1 MSEAGEKP
9 KTIHWTEMLEE
20 YFASTGEKAHCLSW
34 CHKKAEAMYSN
45 RKTLIDL
52 PVIVISGV
60 TGFLSAGSTT
70 MFSNAAASSIALG
83 VASLFVSVLNTAG
96 SYYGWAK
103 RSEGH
108 RISAIHYAR
117 LYRFISVEL
126 ALPRDERMQPN
137 DFLKYVKDQYDR
149 LQEISPLLPPEVIS
163 EFQTKFANETE
174 ISKPEE
180 ANGLEKI
187 TVYRNDVNYNVSD
200 PNDARSPVIKVRTPP
215 RLASAASALVAAFQA
230 SKRDVTTVDTATV
243 KPLVPTVQQS
253 KRDLNVEKPLAAAP
267 STQDIKFENPMLKPL
282 EAIQESINVDPP
294 EEVKKNPAVE
304 ALKRN
309 PIFKALQMARKVSP
323 NGLTAEAPAP
333 PPMDSSDSE
342 CSTTSA
348 SSRVEVVVEDEETKP
363 SS

>member
-1 MSEAGEKP
+1 
-9 KTIHWTEMLEE
+9 MLEE

-34 CHKKAEAMYSN
+34 CHKKSEALFSN

-52 PVIVISGV
+52 PVIIISGV

-70 MFSNAAASSIALG
+70 MFSDPAASSIALG

-126 ALPRDERMQPN
+126 SLPRDERMQPN

-149 LQEISPLLPPEVIS
+149 LQEISPLLPPEVIT
-163 EFQTKFANETE
+163 EFQHKFANEKD

-215 RLASAASALVAAFQA
+215 RLASAASALVSAI
-230 SKRDVTTVDTATV
+230 
-243 KPLVPTVQQS
+243 QQS
-253 KRDLNVEKPLAAAP
+253 KREIVV
-267 STQDIKFENPMLKPL
+267 ENPME
-282 EAIQESINVDPP
+282 EA
-294 EEVKKNPAVE
+294 KKIPGVE
-304 ALKRN
+304 ALKNN
-309 PIFKALQMARKVSP
+309 PMFRALQMAKKVSP
-323 NGLTAEAPAP
+323 NGLTTAAPAP
-333 PPMDSSDSE
+333 PVLDSSDSE

-348 SSRVEVVVEDEETKP
+348 SSRVEVVVEENEESKP
-363 SS
+363 SL

>member
-1 MSEAGEKP
+1 MSESVSGDKP
-9 KTIHWTEMLEE
+9 KNIHWTEMLEE

-60 TGFLSAGSTT
+60 TGFLSAGSTS
-70 MFSNAAASSIALG
+70 MFSDPKSSSIALG
-83 VASLFVSVLNTAG
+83 VASLFVSILNTAG

-126 ALPRDERMQPN
+126 SLPRDERMQPN

-149 LQEISPLLPPEVIS
+149 LQEISPLLPPEVIF
-163 EFQTKFANETE
+163 EFQQKFADEKE

-187 TVYRNDVNYNVSD
+187 TVYRNDPEALESRA
-200 PNDARSPVIKVRTPP
+200 PSIKVRSPKFT
-215 RLASAASALVAAFQA
+215 LAASALVNALHE
-230 SKRDVTTVDTATV
+230 SKRIV
-243 KPLVPTVQQS
+243 
-253 KRDLNVEKPLAAAP
+253 
-267 STQDIKFENPMLKPL
+267 ENP
-282 EAIQESINVDPP
+282 VV
-294 EEVKKNPAVE
+294 EEVKKNPTVE
-304 ALKRN
+304 ALKNN
-309 PIFKALQMARKVSP
+309 PLFKGLRKASP
-323 NGLTAEAPAP
+323 SPIAIEVP
-333 PPMDSSDSE
+333 PVTSSDE
-342 CSTTSA
+342 ESTTS
-348 SSRVEVVVEDEETKP
+348 S
-363 SS
+363 

>member
-1 MSEAGEKP
+1 MGDSGGSPENKP
-9 KTIHWTEMLEE
+9 KAIHWTEMLEE

-34 CHKKAEAMYSN
+34 CHKRAEAMFSN
-45 RKTLIDL
+45 RKTWIDL

-60 TGFLSAGSTT
+60 TGFLSAGSTS
-70 MFSNAAASSIALG
+70 MFSNPTTSSIALG

-149 LQEISPLLPPEVIS
+149 LQEISPLLPPEVIA
-163 EFQTKFANETE
+163 EFQLKFANETE

-187 TVYRNDVNYNVSD
+187 TVFRNDVNYNVSD
-200 PNDARSPVIKVRTPP
+200 PNDARTPVFKIRTPP
-215 RLASAASALVAAFQA
+215 RLATAASALV
-230 SKRDVTTVDTATV
+230 T
-243 KPLVPTVQQS
+243 
-253 KRDLNVEKPLAAAP
+253 
-267 STQDIKFENPMLKPL
+267 
-282 EAIQESINVDPP
+282 AIQESKRTINIENPMIKPVV
-294 EEVKKNPAVE
+294 EEIKKNPAVE

-309 PIFKALQMARKVSP
+309 PMFKALQMAKKVSP
-323 NGLTAEAPAP
+323 DVLTAEAPAP
-333 PPMDSSDSE
+333 PPELTPPRSPAASSEFIQVDVPTSSD
-342 CSTTSA
+342 
-348 SSRVEVVVEDEETKP
+348 EDAKP

>member
-1 MSEAGEKP
+1 MGDSTNDDTKS
-9 KTIHWTEMLEE
+9 IHWTEMLEE

-34 CHKKAEAMYSN
+34 CHKQAEAMYSK
-45 RKTLIDL
+45 RKTWIDL

-70 MFSNAAASSIALG
+70 MFDDPKTSSVALG

-126 ALPRDERMQPN
+126 SLPRDERMDPSN
-137 DFLKYVKDQYDR
+137 FLKYVKDQYDR
-149 LQEISPLLPPEVIS
+149 LQEISPLLPPEVIAD
-163 EFQTKFANETE
+163 FQKKFGNEKE

-187 TVYRNDVNYNVSD
+187 TVFRNDIDLDVSD
-200 PNDARSPVIKVRTPP
+200 AGEARSVVSKDRTPKLALP
-215 RLASAASALVAAFQA
+215 RVKTEASLTITNPMVKAAKLVAKDAVVKAAKTVPLATITEEDVMMKAAKMAKRLSPDVLSAA
-230 SKRDVTTVDTATV
+230 
-243 KPLVPTVQQS
+243 
-253 KRDLNVEKPLAAAP
+253 
-267 STQDIKFENPMLKPL
+267 
-282 EAIQESINVDPP
+282 
-294 EEVKKNPAVE
+294 
-304 ALKRN
+304 
-309 PIFKALQMARKVSP
+309 
-323 NGLTAEAPAP
+323 APAP
-333 PPMDSSDSE
+333 PTPVRSEGSISSVE
-342 CSTTSA
+342 ESA
-348 SSRVEVVVEDEETKP
+348 FVAVVPQGEKEP

>member
-1 MSEAGEKP
+1 MGDSASAGDTMKA
-9 KTIHWTEMLEE
+9 IHWTEMLEE

-34 CHKKAEAMYSN
+34 CHKRAEQLYSV
-45 RKTLIDL
+45 RRTWIDL

-70 MFSNAAASSIALG
+70 MFPDPRISSVALG

-103 RSEGH
+103 RAEGH

-126 ALPRDERMQPN
+126 SLPRDERMEPN
-137 DFLKYVKDQYDR
+137 DFLKYVKDQYDL

-163 EFQTKFANETE
+163 EFNKLFANETE

-187 TVYRNDVNYNVSD
+187 TVYRNDVNLDVSD
-200 PNDARSPVIKVRTPP
+200 PHDFRAATPKDRTPKLT
-215 RLASAASALVAAFQA
+215 LARPKTETAFSMA
-230 SKRDVTTVDTATV
+230 
-243 KPLVPTVQQS
+243 
-253 KRDLNVEKPLAAAP
+253 
-267 STQDIKFENPMLKPL
+267 NPMMKA
-282 EAIQESINVDPP
+282 AIM
-294 EEVKKNPAVE
+294 A
-304 ALKRN
+304 KR
-309 PIFKALQMARKVSP
+309 VSP
-323 NGLTAEAPAP
+323 DILSTAAPAP
-333 PPMDSSDSE
+333 PPSPKQE
-342 CSTTSA
+342 A
-348 SSRVEVVVEDEETKP
+348 AINVVEVP

>member
-1 MSEAGEKP
+1 MGDSASGTEKP

-34 CHKKAEAMYSN
+34 CHKRSEALYGN
-45 RKTLIDL
+45 RRTWIDL

-70 MFSNAAASSIALG
+70 LFSNPQTSSVALG
-83 VASLFVSVLNTAG
+83 VASLFVSILNTAG

-126 ALPRDERMQPN
+126 SLPRDERMGPN

-149 LQEISPLLPPEVIS
+149 LQEISPLIPPEIIA
-163 EFQTKFANETE
+163 EFQRKFANETE

-187 TVYRNDVNYNVSD
+187 TVFRNDVDLNVSD
-200 PNDARSPVIKVRTPP
+200 PNDARSPHIKLRTPK
-215 RLASAASALVAAFQA
+215 LAVAVAAM
-230 SKRDVTTVDTATV
+230 R
-243 KPLVPTVQQS
+243 
-253 KRDLNVEKPLAAAP
+253 
-267 STQDIKFENPMLKPL
+267 ENPM
-282 EAIQESINVDPP
+282 
-294 EEVKKNPAVE
+294 VKAAMLAK
-304 ALKRN
+304 
-309 PIFKALQMARKVSP
+309 KVSP
-323 NGLTAEAPAP
+323 GGLTAAAPAP
-333 PPMDSSDSE
+333 PEIVIPLPISIPRESSEDSKTSEDS
-342 CSTTSA
+342 T
-348 SSRVEVVVEDEETKP
+348 
-363 SS
+363 

>member
-1 MSEAGEKP
+1 MGDSVSGDKP
-9 KTIHWTEMLEE
+9 KNIHWTEMLEE

-34 CHKKAEAMYSN
+34 CHKRSEAMYSN

-60 TGFLSAGSTT
+60 TGFLSAGSTS
-70 MFSNAAASSIALG
+70 MFSNPTTSSIALG
-83 VASLFVSVLNTAG
+83 VASLFVSILNTAG

-149 LQEISPLLPPEVIS
+149 LQEISPLLPPEVIA
-163 EFQTKFANETE
+163 EFQIKFANETE

-187 TVYRNDVNYNVSD
+187 TVYRNDVDLDVSD
-200 PNDARSPVIKVRTPP
+200 SGESRTPQFKIRTP
-215 RLASAASALVAAFQA
+215 KLAKAASVIVAAFQE
-230 SKRDVTTVDTATV
+230 SKRVLPIV
-243 KPLVPTVQQS
+243 
-253 KRDLNVEKPLAAAP
+253 
-267 STQDIKFENPMLKPL
+267 ENPMVNAVL
-282 EAIQESINVDPP
+282 EDVKKSP
-294 EEVKKNPAVE
+294 EVKKNPLFRVAQL
-304 ALKRN
+304 AKRVY
-309 PIFKALQMARKVSP
+309 PDKLPS
-323 NGLTAEAPAP
+323 P
-333 PPMDSSDSE
+333 PPVPTEEASSDIGDLKVI
-342 CSTTSA
+342 
-348 SSRVEVVVEDEETKP
+348 VEEEATP

>member
-1 MSEAGEKP
+1 MGDSTNDDAKS
-9 KTIHWTEMLEE
+9 IHWTEMLEE

-34 CHKKAEAMYSN
+34 CHKQAEAMYSK
-45 RKTLIDL
+45 RKTWIDL

-70 MFSNAAASSIALG
+70 MFSDPATSSVALG

-126 ALPRDERMQPN
+126 SLPRDERMDPAN
-137 DFLKYVKDQYDR
+137 FLKYVKDQYDR
-149 LQEISPLLPPEVIS
+149 LQEISPLMPPEVIAD
-163 EFQTKFANETE
+163 FQKRFADEKE

-187 TVYRNDVNYNVSD
+187 TVFRNDVDLNVSD
-200 PNDARSPVIKVRTPP
+200 PHDSRAPTPKIRTPALALP
-215 RLASAASALVAAFQA
+215 RVKTDANLMSSKSSDASLEMATRMFTNPIAKASF
-230 SKRDVTTVDTATV
+230 KGD
-243 KPLVPTVQQS
+243 
-253 KRDLNVEKPLAAAP
+253 NPLAKAARAI
-267 STQDIKFENPMLKPL
+267 TENPMIKAAQL
-282 EAIQESINVDPP
+282 A
-294 EEVKKNPAVE
+294 
-304 ALKRN
+304 KR
-309 PIFKALQMARKVSP
+309 VSP
-323 NGLTAEAPAP
+323 NILSAHAPAP
-333 PPMDSSDSE
+333 PTPESE
-342 CSTTSA
+342 KTESVGSI
-348 SSRVEVVVEDEETKP
+348 SVEDSAFVAIVPEEKKGGGP

>member
-1 MSEAGEKP
+1 MSETTEKP
-9 KTIHWTEMLEE
+9 KAIHWTEMLEE

-34 CHKKAEAMYSN
+34 CHKRAEAMYSN

-70 MFSNAAASSIALG
+70 MFSDAAASSIALG

-126 ALPRDERMQPN
+126 ALPRDERMAPN

-149 LQEISPLLPPEVIS
+149 LQEISPLLPPEVIT
-163 EFQTKFANETE
+163 EFQTKFAKETE

-187 TVYRNDVNYNVSD
+187 TVYRNDVNLDVSD
-200 PNDARSPVIKVRTPP
+200 PGDSRTPQFKVRTPK
-215 RLASAASALVAAFQA
+215 LAKAAGAIVAAFQE
-230 SKRDVTTVDTATV
+230 SKRTIPIV
-243 KPLVPTVQQS
+243 
-253 KRDLNVEKPLAAAP
+253 
-267 STQDIKFENPMLKPL
+267 ENPMVKT
-282 EAIQESINVDPP
+282 VV

-304 ALKRN
+304 ALKSN
-309 PIFKALQMARKVSP
+309 PLFRAAQAMKRAPVVAIAEVPTEVVAPV
-323 NGLTAEAPAP
+323 AEAPP
-333 PPMDSSDSE
+333 PIELPSTRSSSSDGE
-342 CSTTSA
+342 LEVI
-348 SSRVEVVVEDEETKP
+348 VEEAAP

>member
-1 MSEAGEKP
+1 MGDAATGTDKP
-9 KTIHWTEMLEE
+9 KSIHWTEMLEE

-34 CHKKAEAMYSN
+34 CHKKAEQLYGN
-45 RKTLIDL
+45 RRTWIDL

-60 TGFLSAGSTT
+60 TGFLSAGSTS
-70 MFSNAAASSIALG
+70 MFSNPTTSSIALG

-103 RSEGH
+103 RAEGH

-126 ALPRDERMQPN
+126 SLPRDERMGPN

-163 EFQTKFANETE
+163 EFQKKFEKETE

-187 TVYRNDVNYNVSD
+187 TVYRNDVDLNVSD
-200 PNDARSPVIKVRTPP
+200 PNEARSPHLKVRTPK
-215 RLASAASALVAAFQA
+215 LAKAVAEM
-230 SKRDVTTVDTATV
+230 RD
-243 KPLVPTVQQS
+243 
-253 KRDLNVEKPLAAAP
+253 
-267 STQDIKFENPMLKPL
+267 NPM
-282 EAIQESINVDPP
+282 
-294 EEVKKNPAVE
+294 VKAAMIAK
-304 ALKRN
+304 KT
-309 PIFKALQMARKVSP
+309 SP
-323 NGLTAEAPAP
+323 NVLTAAAPAP
-333 PPMDSSDSE
+333 PPDITIAIPANSLE
-342 CSTTSA
+342 A
-348 SSRVEVVVEDEETKP
+348 EETKT

>member
-1 MSEAGEKP
+1 MGESVSGDKP
-9 KTIHWTEMLEE
+9 KNIHWTEMLEE

-34 CHKKAEAMYSN
+34 CHKRAEAMYSN

-149 LQEISPLLPPEVIS
+149 LQEISPLLPPEVIT
-163 EFQTKFANETE
+163 EFQTKFANEKE

-187 TVYRNDVNYNVSD
+187 TVYRNDVNLDVSD
-200 PNDARSPVIKVRTPP
+200 PGDARTPNIKLRSPK
-215 RLASAASALVAAFQA
+215 LAKAASAIVTAFQE
-230 SKRDVTTVDTATV
+230 SKRLLPVV
-243 KPLVPTVQQS
+243 
-253 KRDLNVEKPLAAAP
+253 
-267 STQDIKFENPMLKPL
+267 ENPMVKT
-282 EAIQESINVDPP
+282 VV

-304 ALKRN
+304 ALKTN
-309 PIFKALQMARKVSP
+309 PLFRAAQAVKRAPVVAI
-323 NGLTAEAPAP
+323 AEAPAEVAVPVVEAP
-333 PPMDSSDSE
+333 PPIELPTSRSSSSDGE
-342 CSTTSA
+342 LEVI
-348 SSRVEVVVEDEETKP
+348 VEQQEAAP